1 MEEVREI
8 YQARA
13 ALFDLIATAVARNAS
28 TGDIAT
34 LRAPLSE
41 MERAFHDED
50 LNAFVWA
57 NVDFYDR
64 NTQLANNRTV
74 KRILDSLLLRTL
86 RLRRLSL
93 SQPDRMQASL
103 DDNARLLKAY
113 ENRDARLAA
122 ALISSNHMNALAALE
137 KCLPR

>member
-1 MEEVREI
+1 MPERLRFESEI
-8 YQARA
+8 ED
-13 ALFDLIATAVARNAS
+13 LGLLETPDFDLSQDFLEWQKR
-28 TGDIAT
+28 GKR
-34 LRAPLSE
+34 L
-41 MERAFHDED
+41 H
-50 LNAFVWA
+50 
-57 NVDFYDR
+57 VDFYDR
-64 NTQLANNRTV
+64 NTQLAKNRTV